1 MLFFHPITQQQNSTQ
16 RNATRIIK
24 GIKQILT
31 GIHFLSLLSFVILAL
46 INHPKTVTALL
57 LTIASLGAAYVMPP
71 MGMIQPE
78 DAPEYAKGSMSYLP
92 ERPGSGSSGGAGKK
106 KSDKQE

>member
-1 MLFFHPITQQQNSTQ
+1 MAADKSTAEETAVAPNKKSTAF
-16 RNATRIIK
+16 R
-24 GIKQILT
+24 IKQILT